1 MLPTQPPT
9 WSVNGSVCFCIFH
22 RRYFISMSNTQRC
35 LLLLALEQSKTWNNI
50 GQCQFEGLFHDD
62 FYIKLYLA
70 TLSLCENYIR
80 TESSENDK
88 LYRLDFSNKSSKL
101 QTYVS
106 VAAII
111 QISPKS
117 IQTEASVCAS
127 NMSSITR
134 FVIAREQMSTTE
146 ELSIH

>member
-50 GQCQFEGLFHDD
+50 GQCQFEGFFRDD
-62 FYIKLYLA
+62 FYTKLYLA
-70 TLSLCENYIR
+70 TLSLCENYNR
-80 TESSENDK
+80 SESSENDK

-106 VAAII
+106 VADKI
-111 QISPKS
+111 QIS
-117 IQTEASVCAS
+117 
-127 NMSSITR
+127 
-134 FVIAREQMSTTE
+134 TE
-146 ELSIH
+146 EHSNRSICVRFEHVIHHQVCNSSRTNEHH